1 MMNRA
6 EVLQAA
12 KEAVES
18 RGKAYA
24 PPSGNFRR
32 IAALW
37 EPILGSPVA
46 PHEVALCL
54 AALKIARLV
63 EADGSERVLYRGAG
77 ASSECAKAYTRL
89 PGGHPEGFIEA
100 LVEVLME
107 P

>member
-6 EVLQAA
+6 DVLTAA

-24 PPSGNFRR
+24 PPNGNFRR

-37 EPILGSPVA
+37 EPILGIPVE

-63 EADGSERVLYRGAG
+63 EADGDHRDSWIDLAGYAACGA
-77 ASSECAKAYTRL
+77 
-89 PGGHPEGFIEA
+89 
-100 LVEVLME
+100 EVTTE
-107 P
+107 DDDDATS

>member
-1 MMNRA
+1 MNRA
-6 EVLQAA
+6 DVLTAA

-37 EPILGSPVA
+37 EPILGCPVD

-54 AALKIARLV
+54 AALKIARSIDTGV
-63 EADGSERVLYRGAG
+63 
-77 ASSECAKAYTRL
+77 K
-89 PGGHPEGFIEA
+89 
-100 LVEVLME
+100 
-107 P
+107 

>member
-6 EVLQAA
+6 DVLQAA

-24 PPSGNFRR
+24 PPNGNFRR

-37 EPILGSPVA
+37 EPILGIPVE

-63 EADGSERVLYRGAG
+63 EADGDHPDSWIDLAGYAACGA
-77 ASSECAKAYTRL
+77 
-89 PGGHPEGFIEA
+89 
-100 LVEVLME
+100 EVTTE
-107 P
+107 DDNDATS